1 LLWRPE
7 PYGILHDATIPVP
20 RTSIATEVVGFL
32 CIRGRAGLTS
42 TQRQAQMR
50 PQRPKI
56 LLSEGSSLSSRE
68 AITAL
73 GLAGHRVELVSS
85 DRMCLGRFS
94 RFVSHVHHAPASGD
108 DQDGYLAS
116 VIETVKVR
124 GIDVLMPVHEQAYL
138 FSAARKKLPAALAVA
153 VADFPAFEQVQ
164 SKATFSGL
172 LTRLEVPQPVTE
184 IVQSANEFCTERPY
198 PFFVKAAFGT
208 ASTGV
213 WRVGDAYKRD
223 AVLHQLQQHDA
234 FTDGLLVQAAVAGPL
249 ERTQA
254 VFDHGRLVACHIYR
268 QVIEGP
274 SGGDVLKISINR
286 AEVRGFVERI
296 GEALTWHGA
305 LSFDYIQDD
314 AIGSPRFF
322 DANPRLVEPMN
333 AWLSGVD
340 LPGALLQV
348 SLGEN
353 PPVQAEGR
361 EGVLTRLGL
370 MGLLDAARQNG
381 RRSDIIREIG
391 LLVGNSG
398 RYRGT
403 IEELV
408 PLRTD
413 PWCAIPLAVVVAK
426 LMRAPDAAARFAQTT
441 VAAYSLS
448 AAAIRRMHAW
458 QAGDAASG
466 SSSATSPTE

>member
-1 LLWRPE
+1 M
-7 PYGILHDATIPVP
+7 A
-20 RTSIATEVVGFL
+20 S
-32 CIRGRAGLTS
+32 
-42 TQRQAQMR
+42 QK
-50 PQRPKI
+50 PKI

-94 RFVSHVHHAPASGD
+94 RFVSHVHHAPASGLD
-108 DQDGYLAS
+108 PDGYLAS
-116 VIETVKVR
+116 VIETVKLR

-138 FSAARKKLPAALAVA
+138 FSAARKRLPAALAVA
-153 VADFPAFEQVQ
+153 VADFSAFEQVQ

-184 IVQSANEFCTERPY
+184 IVRSANTFCAERPY

-213 WRVGDAYKRD
+213 WRVGDADRRD
-223 AVLHQLQQHDA
+223 AVLRHLQQQNA
-234 FTDGLLVQAAVAGPL
+234 FAQGLLVQAAVTGAL

-254 VFDHGRLVACHIYR
+254 VFDRGRLVASHIYR
-268 QVIEGP
+268 QVAEGP
-274 SGGDVLKISINR
+274 GGGDVLKISVNR
-286 AEVRGFVERI
+286 ADVRSTVERI
-296 GEALTWHGA
+296 GHALAWHGA
-305 LSFDYIQDD
+305 LSFDYIVDD
-314 AIGSPRFF
+314 TTGTPHFI

-370 MGLLDAARQNG
+370 MGVVDAARRRG
-381 RRSDIIREIG
+381 RRRDIIREIS
-391 LLVGNSG
+391 LLASGSG
-398 RYRGT
+398 RYRGSR
-403 IEELV
+403 EELV
-408 PLRTD
+408 PLVTD
-413 PWCAIPLAVVVAK
+413 PWCALPIGVVVAR
-426 LMRAPDAAARFAQTT
+426 LLRAPAAAARLSDTT
-441 VAAYSLS
+441 VAAYSLTPS
-448 AAAIRRMHAW
+448 AIDRLRAW
-458 QAGDAASG
+458 QQAA
-466 SSSATSPTE
+466 